1 MSLAKPLMSIE
12 DADFEFENSPV
23 QVIASRNCPV
33 IELAG
38 LKVGPFEEGSK
49 HEVRFWVARELKKA
63 GIARFWEEELLNA
76 VSLHKIHWK
85 ERVQSVKRLSSLP
98 EDFYSKLRRYLT
110 GLKEESSKSAE
121 KMREYEKS
129 VRLAQDIVN
138 CRLKKVV
145 SLSSFPEKTNK
156 FLQDLAMEE
165 RILYDSLHQ
174 FINMW
179 RSKILKGVSLP

>member
-1 MSLAKPLMSIE
+1 MSSAKPLMSIE
-12 DADFEFENSPV
+12 DADFEFENSSV
-23 QVIASRNCPV
+23 QVIASRNCPE

-38 LKVGPFEEGSK
+38 FKVGPLEEGSK
-49 HEVRFWVARELKKA
+49 HEVRFWVAQELNKA
-63 GIARFWEEELLNA
+63 GIARFQEEELLDA

-98 EDFYSKLRRYLT
+98 QDFYSKLRRYLA
-110 GLKEESSKSAE
+110 GLKEEATKSAE

-138 CRLKKVV
+138 CRLKKIV
-145 SLSSFPEKTNK
+145 SLSSFPEKTNQ

-165 RILYDSLHQ
+165 RILYGSLHH
-174 FINMW
+174 FISVW
-179 RSKILKGVSLP
+179 RFNIMKEGSLP